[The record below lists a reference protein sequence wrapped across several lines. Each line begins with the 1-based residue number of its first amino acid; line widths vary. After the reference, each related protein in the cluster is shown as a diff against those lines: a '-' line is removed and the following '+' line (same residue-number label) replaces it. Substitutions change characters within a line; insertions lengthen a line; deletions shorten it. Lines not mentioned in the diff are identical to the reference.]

1 MLTSK
6 PKIIGLSLCLALFVI
21 GCGGSAYQRNQLLFG
36 VEAAQNGLWDE
47 AIFRWEKAIA
57 ADPESAA
64 AYNNLAVAY
73 EKKGRFAEAEKAYQ
87 RALALDP
94 EHEHIQANFKSFQDN
109 LDKIEQADEDQ
120 TPEKKKKEKK
130 DETIKK

>member
-1 MLTSK
+1 MRTSK
-6 PKIIGLSLCLALFVI
+6 PKIIGFSLCLALI
-21 GCGGSAYQRNQLLFG
+21 MTGCGGPVYQRNQLQFG

-73 EKKGRFAEAEKAYQ
+73 EKKGRFEDAEKAYQ

-109 LDKIEQADEDQ
+109 LDQIEQDQ
-120 TPEKKKKEKK
+120 EEPTKEKKEKK